1 MGNNIN
7 DFPWGLIPLEDIGG
21 PESSEVVHRLNIKT
35 EVRVYYVSIYLW
47 KICPFMSH
55 QDHAFVV
62 FIHFKA
68 IIFPVD

>member
-35 EVRVYYVSIYLW
+35 EVRVYYVSIYL
-47 KICPFMSH
+47 
-55 QDHAFVV
+55 
-62 FIHFKA
+62 
-68 IIFPVD
+68 